1 MKRTKSELK
10 ETRNF
15 RNMARAYVPYY
26 VEFAKKHDLTCT
38 QTLLYG
44 IIWQYSKLE
53 HKAYTGSIQTLQ
65 VALNVAR
72 ATVKKD
78 LKTLVDGGF
87 ITKSTDKNGRNLYNC
102 AVEPQKNDIF
112 IPITL
117 RYAVAHNL
125 TPHQIVIYTI
135 IVKASKQTH
144 KAYTGSVTTLANILN
159 CSRGTVINVLETLIR
174 RGFIIK
180 YKDLSANV
188 TFVDGLSHKSGKTE
202 KELEFNALWVKENGL
217 VRGKIGRSAR
227 KKGGGLTKI
236 GW

>member
-1 MKRTKSELK
+1 MKYNKGELK

-15 RNMARAYVPYY
+15 RNLPKAYVPYY
-26 VEFAKKHDLTCT
+26 VEFAKKYNLTCT

-78 LKTLVDGGF
+78 LKTLISGGF
-87 ITKSTDKNGRNLYNC
+87 VTKLIDKNGRYVYNC
-102 AVEPQKNDIF
+102 ALKPQKNEIF

-117 RYAVAHNL
+117 RFAVVHNL
-125 TPHQIVIYTI
+125 TPHQMVIYTI
-135 IVKASKQTH
+135 IVRAMKQAR
-144 KAYTGSVTTLANILN
+144 KAYTGSVTTLSNILN
-159 CSRGTVINVLETLIR
+159 CSRGTVINVLESLIR

-188 TFVDGLSHKSGKTE
+188 TFVDGLSHKPGKTQ

-217 VRGKIGRSAR
+217 FRGKIGRSAR
-227 KKGGGLTKI
+227 KKSSGLTKI
-236 GW
+236 